1 MSDVADS
8 LHLWQAEH
16 PRLLGLAYTVL
27 GSWQDAEDV
36 VSEAW
41 LRLESASGSGREPRD
56 MPAWSTTVVSRLALD
71 AATSSAKRRENY
83 VGPWLPEVVLDDAGP
98 ADQVV
103 LGERVDQAFI
113 RLLQTLSPQDRVI
126 VVLADVA
133 DMGHAQIA
141 ELVGTTPSATRQRL
155 RRARAS
161 LSKTPEAPSP
171 VVADRDVLDAL
182 AEALN
187 TGDLQALVEQLSE
200 DCVLWTDSGG
210 LTRAARNPII
220 GSAKVVRFLDGLIG
234 KYGMPDLS
242 VVEASSGPLLRAD
255 SSDLTRGITLEVT
268 DGKVTGLQIQQNPG
282 KIIRPF

>member
-8 LHLWQAEH
+8 LHLWQAER

-41 LRLESASGSGREPRD
+41 LRLESASGSGGEPRD

-98 ADQVV
+98 GDQVV
-103 LGERVDQAFI
+103 LGERVDLAFI

-133 DMGHAQIA
+133 GMGHAQIA
-141 ELVGTTPSATRQRL
+141 GSVGTTPSATRQRL

-187 TGDLQALVEQLSE
+187 TGDLQALVDQLSE
-200 DCVLWTDSGG
+200 DCVLWTDSDGR
-210 LTRAARNPII
+210 TRAARNPII

-268 DGKVTGLQIQQNPG
+268 A
-282 KIIRPF
+282 

>member
-8 LHLWQAEH
+8 LHLWQAER

-41 LRLESASGSGREPRD
+41 LRLESASGSGGEPRD

-98 ADQVV
+98 GDQVV
-103 LGERVDQAFI
+103 LGERVDLAFI

-133 DMGHAQIA
+133 GMGHAQIA

-187 TGDLQALVEQLSE
+187 TGDLQALVDQLSE

>member
-8 LHLWQAEH
+8 LHLWQAER

-41 LRLESASGSGREPRD
+41 LRLESASGSGGEPRD

-103 LGERVDQAFI
+103 LGERVDLAFI

-133 DMGHAQIA
+133 GMGHAQIA
-141 ELVGTTPSATRQRL
+141 GSVGTTPSATRQRL

-187 TGDLQALVEQLSE
+187 TGDLQALVDQLSE

-268 DGKVTGLQIQQNPG
+268 A
-282 KIIRPF
+282 

>member
-8 LHLWQAEH
+8 LHLWQAER

-41 LRLESASGSGREPRD
+41 LRLESASGSGGEPRD

>member
-8 LHLWQAEH
+8 LHLWQAER

-41 LRLESASGSGREPRD
+41 LRLESASGSGGEPRD

-71 AATSSAKRRENY
+71 AATSSAKRRETY

-103 LGERVDQAFI
+103 LGERVDLAFI

-133 DMGHAQIA
+133 GMGHAQIA

-234 KYGMPDLS
+234 QYGMPDLS

>member
-8 LHLWQAEH
+8 LHLWQAGR

-36 VSEAW
+36 ASEAW
-41 LRLESASGSGREPRD
+41 LRLESASGSGGEPRD

-103 LGERVDQAFI
+103 LGERVDLAFI

-133 DMGHAQIA
+133 GMGHAQIA

-242 VVEASSGPLLRAD
+242 VVEASSGPLLRSD